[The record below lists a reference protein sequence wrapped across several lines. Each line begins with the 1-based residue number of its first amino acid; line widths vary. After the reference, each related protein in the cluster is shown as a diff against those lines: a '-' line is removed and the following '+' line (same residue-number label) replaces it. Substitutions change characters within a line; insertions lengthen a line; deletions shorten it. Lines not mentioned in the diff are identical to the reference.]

1 MAMLGGV
8 RALAARVCRLAAAVG
23 HTVGAAE
30 KKDAEEDAGAAARSA
45 AELVDFAPDEI
56 AALLDADASAY
67 REFALHP
74 EKVGKQPLAKIQ
86 AAVRLSRAASA
97 FGKKG
102 RSPF

>member
-1 MAMLGGV
+1 MQDK
-8 RALAARVCRLAAAVG
+8 LAEAVG
-23 HTVGAAE
+23 
-30 KKDAEEDAGAAARSA
+30 DL
-45 AELVDFAPDEI
+45 ELP
-56 AALLDADASAY
+56 LLDADASAY

-97 FGKKG
+97 FGRKG